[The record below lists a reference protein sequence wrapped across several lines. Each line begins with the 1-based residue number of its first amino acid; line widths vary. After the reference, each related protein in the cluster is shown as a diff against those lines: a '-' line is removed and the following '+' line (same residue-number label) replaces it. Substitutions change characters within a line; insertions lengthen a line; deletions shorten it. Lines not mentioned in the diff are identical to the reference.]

1 VLVPRVLSDND
12 IAGFRDRLC
21 DLATRLI
28 AERGPDNFNMR
39 MLAAEMGVSA
49 MTPYRYFRDKDEILS
64 MIRARAFSRL
74 ADQLEQALSMPGSLP
89 ERSTAVIR
97 AYVRFALEEQ
107 TCYRLIFDFS
117 NRNTSPAPEL
127 ADAEVRTRAAMGDH
141 LRMMVDHGHYDGD
154 PELIGHVFWA
164 SLHGLVLLHL
174 TGKLNGDFDTILRE
188 MDRILENAYR
198 VRMSA

>member
-1 VLVPRVLSDND
+1 VPRVLSDND

-117 NRNTSPAPEL
+117 NRNTSPCLLGQPAWAGAAASDRQAERRFRHDIARDGPHSRKRLSRQNVRLIVIRQVRPIPGSAARL
-127 ADAEVRTRAAMGDH
+127 A
-141 LRMMVDHGHYDGD
+141 
-154 PELIGHVFWA
+154 
-164 SLHGLVLLHL
+164 
-174 TGKLNGDFDTILRE
+174 
-188 MDRILENAYR
+188 
-198 VRMSA
+198 